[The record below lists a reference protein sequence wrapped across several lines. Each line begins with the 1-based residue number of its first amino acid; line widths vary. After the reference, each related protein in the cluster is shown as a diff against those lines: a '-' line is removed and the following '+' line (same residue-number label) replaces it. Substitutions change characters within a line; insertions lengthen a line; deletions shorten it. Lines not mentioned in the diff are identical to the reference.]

1 MKDYDNK
8 EFIGNI
14 VRQARKR
21 ANLTQAQLAE
31 MLGMS
36 EKNLCNIETGKQFPL
51 VNNFLR
57 ILEVLKLSVKEF
69 GVLDMSERINDESKE
84 LLINK
89 ILISSPTQNHN
100 YLKAIEFVDS
110 LKNIK

>member
-14 VRQARKR
+14 VKQARKR

-31 MLGMS
+31 MLEMS

-69 GVLDMSERINDESKE
+69 GVLDMPEQLNDEVKE
-84 LLINK
+84 HLISK
-89 ILISSPTQNHN
+89 ILTSSPTQNKN
-100 YLKAIEFVDS
+100 YLKAVEFIDS
-110 LKNIK
+110 IKK